1 MFKAVFI
8 LTEVGPSGHAGA
20 PGRARTGSE
29 EALRK
34 LTSLGLTH
42 EASVGILRVLRR
54 DGQRTATLDTD
65 ES

>member
-1 MFKAVFI
+1 MFKTVFI
-8 LTEVGPSGHAGA
+8 LTEVKPSGRTGA

-42 EASVGILRVLRR
+42 EASLGILRVLRR
-54 DGQRTATLDTD
+54 DEQRTATIDID